1 MTKTNFRS
9 ATVWLLAGAGLA
21 LVALLGGVRAQ
32 STGVKATEGSKYI
45 GADKCKTCHSVEANG
60 DQFGHWSKTAHAK
73 AFETLASDA
82 AKKIATEKGVAD
94 AQAGE
99 NCTKC
104 HVTAFG
110 APAEMLKAK
119 PEKLHG
125 VQCEVCHGPGEKHMK
140 ARLAATA
147 KAGDAADP
155 KVRQEVPAG
164 EIVVEVTE
172 ETCKTC
178 HNAQSPTFKP
188 FCFHERSVEI
198 AHLDPR
204 KEHKGKRA
212 TCSCDKCKAGC
223 PEDHGVV
230 KK

>member
-1 MTKTNFRS
+1 MSKTSFR
-9 ATVWLLAGAGLA
+9 TVTSWTMAGAGLA

-32 STGVKATEGSKYI
+32 TTGVKATAGNKYI

-60 DQFGHWSKTAHAK
+60 DQFGHWSKSAHAK
-73 AFETLASDA
+73 AFATLASDA

-99 NCTKC
+99 QCSKC

-110 APAEMLKAK
+110 VAAEMLKAK
-119 PEKLHG
+119 PDKLQG

-147 KAGDAADP
+147 KLGDAADP
-155 KVRQEVPAG
+155 KVRQEVPEG
-164 EIVVEVTE
+164 EIVVQVTE
-172 ETCKTC
+172 ATCQTC
-178 HNAQSPTFKP
+178 HNAESPTFKP
-188 FCFHERSVEI
+188 FCFHERSAEL
-198 AHLDPR
+198 AHPDPR
-204 KEHKGKRA
+204 KEHSAAARPP
-212 TCSCDKCKAGC
+212 CSCEKCKAGC
-223 PEDHGVV
+223 KEDCGV